1 MNSFIIRTENDQT
14 IRFQLYID
22 AASITSAAFI
32 KTLPFSRT
40 FIHARVSGQ
49 EIWTDD
55 GANLDIIQENSSVFT
70 VPGEIVAGP
79 LKPSRNKT
87 SNCIGIYYGE
97 GRGLDGC
104 NIFGKVF
111 NEDLPKLKALG
122 EKIWKQG
129 EQQLT
134 FELAD

>member
-1 MNSFIIRTENDQT
+1 MSNFVIRTEDDQT
-14 IRFQLYID
+14 IRIQLYVD
-22 AASITSAAFI
+22 AAPITSAAFI
-32 KTLPFSRT
+32 KSLPFSRT

-55 GANLDIIQENSSVFT
+55 GVNLDIIQENSSVFT
-70 VPGEIVAGP
+70 VPGEIVSGP

-97 GRGLDGC
+97 GKGLDGC

-111 NEDLPKLKALG
+111 NDDLPKLKALG
-122 EKIWKQG
+122 EKIWKLG

>member
-1 MNSFIIRTENDQT
+1 MINFVIRTEDDQT
-14 IRFQLYID
+14 IRIQLYVD
-22 AASITSAAFI
+22 AAPITSAAFI
-32 KTLPFSRT
+32 KSLPFSRT

-55 GANLDIIQENSSVFT
+55 GVNLDIIQENSSVFT
-70 VPGEIVAGP
+70 VPGEIVSGP

-97 GRGLDGC
+97 GKGLDGC

-111 NEDLPKLKALG
+111 NDDLPKLKALG
-122 EKIWKQG
+122 EKIWKLG

>member
-1 MNSFIIRTENDQT
+1 MSDFLIKTKDNQI
-14 IRFQLYID
+14 IRFQLYVD
-22 AASITSAAFI
+22 ASPITSAAFI
-32 KTLPFSRT
+32 KALPFSRT

-55 GANLDIIQENSSVFT
+55 GINLDIIQENSSVFT
-70 VPGEIVAGP
+70 VPGEIVSGP

-97 GRGLDGC
+97 GKGLDGC

-111 NEDLPKLKALG
+111 NEDLPKLKVLG
-122 EKIWKQG
+122 EKIWKHG
-129 EQQLT
+129 EQQLA